1 MKLNRFAFVLLCALL
16 LTVVPVQAQQPQAEK
31 MKPSAAAIAADPG
44 ASEQTIR
51 KGYSRPTCE
60 IRAAYEHLDPALF
73 IYRPYYQG
81 DNRYFYYV
89 EADPAANNSPRQFN
103 DECYKWFMMK
113 AQDEYGV
120 GWKRIDTFIGGIPG
134 HTGESVLYGEH
145 AMHAGFAEVIAD
157 PGSSDPFNHFLHAC
171 SILEISSEAA
181 VSYGGPYSSLD
192 KVVRYPDGNEYRLV
206 ETVSDQLA
214 RNRRM
219 KALAESVILKESPF
233 ALLEFIAD
241 WIWSRYQDRQSKGR
255 FFYID
260 AVEYLET
267 YALMAAHPDLS
278 SSDAS
283 VRDKAQAAVNKHK
296 TQCEEVQAK
305 KMEFYLAN
313 GSAAKA
319 AASAMTMA
327 EIPKPGMSDASL
339 EATFKSLAMNSGA
352 LSKDVSIKK
361 VIIRDAGWNYDRNE
375 LGAVTARYKGAYL
388 IYSFGGKTMM
398 KEMSFKQPATGGG
411 SFGSWQYRGVG
422 TETRTITDWK

>member
-1 MKLNRFAFVLLCALL
+1 
-16 LTVVPVQAQQPQAEK
+16 
-31 MKPSAAAIAADPG
+31 
-44 ASEQTIR
+44 
-51 KGYSRPTCE
+51 
-60 IRAAYEHLDPALF
+60 
-73 IYRPYYQG
+73 
-81 DNRYFYYV
+81 
-89 EADPAANNSPRQFN
+89 
-103 DECYKWFMMK
+103 MMK

-120 GWKRIDTFIGGIPG
+120 GWKRI
-134 HTGESVLYGEH
+134 
-145 AMHAGFAEVIAD
+145 
-157 PGSSDPFNHFLHAC
+157 DPFNHFLHAC

-181 VSYGGPYSSLD
+181 VSYGGPYSALD
-192 KVVRYPDGNEYRLV
+192 KVVRYQDGTEYRLV

-219 KALAESVILKESPF
+219 KERAESVILKESPF
-233 ALLEFIAD
+233 ALLEFMAD

-278 SSDAS
+278 SSDDS
-283 VRDKAQAAVNKHK
+283 VRGKAQAAVNKHK

-313 GSAAKA
+313 GTAARA
-319 AASAMTMA
+319 AASAMT
-327 EIPKPGMSDASL
+327 
-339 EATFKSLAMNSGA
+339 LAMNSQA
-352 LSKDVSIKK
+352 LSKEVSIKK

-375 LGAVTARYKGAYL
+375 LGVVTARYKGAYL
-388 IYSFGGKTMM
+388 IYSVGGKTMM

-411 SFGSWQYRGVG
+411 SFGSWQYRGIG

>member
-1 MKLNRFAFVLLCALL
+1 
-16 LTVVPVQAQQPQAEK
+16 
-31 MKPSAAAIAADPG
+31 
-44 ASEQTIR
+44 
-51 KGYSRPTCE
+51 
-60 IRAAYEHLDPALF
+60 
-73 IYRPYYQG
+73 
-81 DNRYFYYV
+81 
-89 EADPAANNSPRQFN
+89 
-103 DECYKWFMMK
+103 MMK

-181 VSYGGPYSSLD
+181 VSYGGPYSALD
-192 KVVRYPDGNEYRLV
+192 KVVRYQDGTEYRLV

-219 KALAESVILKESPF
+219 KERAESVILKESPF
-233 ALLEFIAD
+233 ALLEFMAD

-278 SSDAS
+278 SSDDS
-283 VRDKAQAAVNKHK
+283 VRGKAQAAVNKHK

-327 EIPKPGMSDASL
+327 
-339 EATFKSLAMNSGA
+339 MNSQA
-352 LSKDVSIKK
+352 LSKEVSIKK

-375 LGAVTARYKGAYL
+375 LGVVTARYKGAYL
-388 IYSFGGKTMM
+388 IYSVGGKTMM

-411 SFGSWQYRGVG
+411 SFGSWQYRGIG